1 MERTVRLED
10 TPRSPTL
17 KAPSIADAVH
27 HLPVVSEAFPIVT
40 LLTIHSVDFG
50 RWLLGKNPIMVISP
64 ISIKPAAKL
73 AQTCASSCH

>member
-27 HLPVVSEAFPIVT
+27 HLAVFSEGFPIVT

-50 RWLLGKNPIMVISP
+50 R
-64 ISIKPAAKL
+64 
-73 AQTCASSCH
+73 